1 MTKISPDQ
9 LKLIR
14 EPWVNVTPALMQHGV
29 NIFYAFFKKYPENLQ
44 FFPKFH
50 GVDVE
55 KIKVTPKNVISF
67 EYWYKYISYRISLL
81 FTCMV

>member
-14 EPWVNVTPALMQHGV
+14 ETWVNVTPDLMQHGV

-44 FFPKFH
+44 HFPKFH
-50 GVDVE
+50 GVDAE
-55 KIKVTPKNVISF
+55 KIKVM
-67 EYWYKYISYRISLL
+67 L
-81 FTCMV
+81 